1 MTSKRRSAGGA
12 CGGGGGGGG
21 GEAKVPPDRA
31 SVEAVGLRRSHRPGS
46 GPAATATAE
55 APAEAEAE
63 ATADRREVV
72 RAGGARFFPVP
83 PLRQQARRDRDS
95 GRLRLQETAL
105 GNVVVSRCH
114 AAAAAARVRRENPRA
129 PPVVERTHR
138 RAHRTAT
145 ALLRHSRRVPSAGHR
160 LPPRR
165 PPPFAMAAL
174 RFLTVLSVV
183 LGMTLGQHF
192 LGSGRQHAPNRF
204 NFFDIELLKE
214 VIRQE
219 GAHNFV
225 ISPAS
230 AKAVKHPG
238 TAVEIANQIFVS
250 PEITVNHLYQEA
262 LTNIY
267 LSGTQNVEFTNP
279 QLAASTI
286 NGWVLKNTHGL
297 IRTLVAPQAMNP
309 QTKALVAN
317 ALYFRGRWAVP
328 FDKRATTVRCFYPI
342 PSVCKNANFME
353 TVGQHSFANLR
364 DLNAK
369 ALEISYQGSKFS
381 MLFLLPNNDIDE
393 LLRDLSYQPL
403 NTIIPKLESTT
414 VVVSIPRFAIE
425 FDVDLTA
432 SLTNLGIKD
441 LFTPAANLSG
451 MVQKGENVFINKV
464 FQKVVLEIDE
474 EGTVGAAASGA
485 VAVPLQGPTLPRF
498 QASRPFLF
506 FVRDIETG
514 NYLFAGFVEQPEL
527 ATEPLNS
534 NPPQP
539 NFSTVLKPVSIN
551 PVESK
556 IDETTHSN
564 GSPNRRPGDGSDTI
578 RYPV

>member
-1 MTSKRRSAGGA
+1 
-12 CGGGGGGGG
+12 
-21 GEAKVPPDRA
+21 
-31 SVEAVGLRRSHRPGS
+31 
-46 GPAATATAE
+46 
-55 APAEAEAE
+55 
-63 ATADRREVV
+63 
-72 RAGGARFFPVP
+72 
-83 PLRQQARRDRDS
+83 
-95 GRLRLQETAL
+95 
-105 GNVVVSRCH
+105 
-114 AAAAAARVRRENPRA
+114 
-129 PPVVERTHR
+129 
-138 RAHRTAT
+138 
-145 ALLRHSRRVPSAGHR
+145 
-160 LPPRR
+160 
-165 PPPFAMAAL
+165 MAAL

-183 LGMTLGQHF
+183 FGMTLGQHF

-230 AKAVKHPG
+230 AKAVLAMLWEGAAGKTAIEIQKALRLEGSSTSHQLIFNSFLKSLKVKHPG

-432 SLTNLGIKD
+432 SLTNLGIRD

-514 NYLFAGFVEQPEL
+514 NYLFAGLVEQPEL

-564 GSPNRRPGDGSDTI
+564 GSPNRRPGDGLDTI